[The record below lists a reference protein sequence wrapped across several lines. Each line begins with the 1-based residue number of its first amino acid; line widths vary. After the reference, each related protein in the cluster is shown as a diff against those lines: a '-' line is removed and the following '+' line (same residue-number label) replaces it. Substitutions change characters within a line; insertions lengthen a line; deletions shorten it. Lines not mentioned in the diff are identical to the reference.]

1 MSQKKREY
9 SILDQIGNTPL
20 VSIKNV
26 FQKPGVRILAK
37 LEYCNPGGSIK
48 DRAALFMIEA
58 GEKSGEL
65 TSDKRVIEATSGN
78 TGIGLAL
85 VCAVKGYRLVL
96 TMSEAASQERQKI
109 LRARGADILLTPG
122 HLSTDGAIEEAY
134 RLAREYPDKYFLTD
148 QFNNPAN
155 WKAHYETTAVELWEQ
170 TSGEITKV
178 VATLGTT
185 GTVMG
190 LQRRL
195 KGFDPAIEIIGVEPY
210 RGHKIQGL
218 KNMME
223 SYPPEIYEKE
233 RLDQNIKIDD
243 DEAFAMTRR
252 LASEEGLFV
261 GMSSGAAMAV
271 AVSQAREMESGT
283 VVVIL
288 PDGGERYL
296 STNLF
301 TVQTP
306 AEITLYNTRAR
317 EKTVL
322 DPVKPGKVAL
332 YVPGPTVNAPVKIG
346 RLRRYLSADL
356 LARYLKFRGYDVNQ
370 VTSIT
375 DYDDK
380 TIEGS
385 DFADEELTEYTDIYI
400 DKFKND
406 IDELGVAPSDLY
418 PRASEHLPDMV
429 LLAEKLEEK
438 GIAYEKLRSLYFD
451 IGGFKEYGSLSGV
464 DLAKIRVGHTV
475 NMDGYE
481 KDNPRDFTLL
491 KRARL
496 GELKRGIYLKTPWG
510 SVRPSWHLQS
520 ATMALKHLGETFDIH
535 AGSHDLIFPHH
546 ENVIAIAE
554 TVTGKPLANHWV
566 HTERMY
572 VDEHPNWEG
581 PWGPTLAE
589 LTADGFSGREIRY
602 WILATH
608 YRKPLTLSLSGLH
621 QARKALARIDAAIF
635 SLQNLNSRGHSYGGL
650 DQLLYDLKSGF
661 TQAMDDDLNISA
673 ALASLFTAIRK
684 INTVCQ
690 KEGLTAL
697 DAEKILARLKE
708 INTVLNVIRFEDP
721 AASSK
726 VQLLIKEREEAR
738 RKKEWK
744 TADRIREEL
753 SALNIR
759 VRDQKMMES

>member
-1 MSQKKREY
+1 MSRVTKEH
-9 SILDQIGNTPL
+9 SILDEIGNTPL
-20 VSIKNV
+20 VPIKRLC
-26 FQKPGVRILAK
+26 QKPGVRILAK
-37 LEYCNPGGSIK
+37 LEYLNPGGSIK
-48 DRAALFMIEA
+48 DRAALYMIEA

-65 TSDKRVIEATSGN
+65 TPEKRVIEATSGN

-155 WKAHYETTAVELWEQ
+155 WRSHYETTAVELWEQ
-170 TSGEITKV
+170 SGQAITKV
-178 VATLGTT
+178 VTTLGTS
-185 GTVMG
+185 GTAMG

-195 KGFDPAIEIIGVEPY
+195 KEFDPAIEMIGVEPY

-223 SYPPEIYEKE
+223 SYPPEIYEKV

-271 AVSQAREMESGT
+271 AVAQAQQMEQGT

-301 TVQTP
+301 TVQAP

-317 EKTVL
+317 QKAVL
-322 DPVKPGKVAL
+322 NPVTAGKVAL
-332 YVPGPTVNAPVKIG
+332 FVPGPTVNEPMRIG
-346 RLRRYLSADL
+346 QLRRYLSADL
-356 LARYLKFRGYDVNQ
+356 LARYLKYRGYDVNQ
-370 VTSIT
+370 ITSIT

-385 DFADEELTEYTDIYI
+385 DADGTELSSFTEYYEDI
-400 DKFKND
+400 FKKD
-406 IDELGVAPSDLY
+406 IKELGVAPADLY
-418 PRASEHLPDMV
+418 PRASEHLSDMV
-429 LLAEKLEEK
+429 TLAEKLEEK
-438 GIAYEKLRSLYFD
+438 GAAYEKLRSLYFD
-451 IGGFKEYGSLSGV
+451 IGSFSDYGTLSGM
-464 DLAKIRVGHTV
+464 DLAKIRVGYSV
-475 NMDGYE
+475 DMDDYE
-481 KDNPRDFTLL
+481 KENPRDFTLL

-535 AGSHDLIFPHH
+535 AGSHELIFPHH

-554 TVTGKPLANHWV
+554 TVTGKPLANHWM
-566 HTERMY
+566 HTEQ
-572 VDEHPNWEG
+572 VQIGECPGWNG
-581 PWGPTLAE
+581 PLGPTLE
-589 LTADGFSGREIRY
+589 EMLSVGFSGREIRY
-602 WILATH
+602 WMLATH
-608 YRKPLTLSLSGLH
+608 YRKPLVLSMISLA

-635 SLQNLNSRGHSYGGL
+635 LLQHVYSSRTAYEDL

-673 ALASLFTAIRK
+673 ALAALFSTLRK
-684 INTVCQ
+684 INTACQ
-690 KEGLTAL
+690 KEGLTQQ
-697 DAEKILARLKE
+697 DAEKILSRLKE
-708 INTVLNVIRFEDP
+708 INAVFNFIRFDDP
-721 AASSK
+721 AASAK
-726 VQLLIKEREEAR
+726 IQALIRERESAR
-738 RKKEWK
+738 QNKDWQ

-753 SALNIR
+753 AALNVS
-759 VRDQKMMES
+759 VRDQKVVES